1 MSAWGLNTMCARVRR
16 FISIILLSILIVV
29 MGFIKGNSLY
39 ALAAV
44 NNFAAGSLI
53 IPMDTTYQNLGM
65 WKAYGLLYELLSKG
79 IPVAWAIEPT
89 KQFNGIDFTTSSKD
103 LRTGTVIANYSYSG
117 GPFVISSEY
126 AAAAKPII
134 QSWWSRNLN
143 YPVVHEAT
151 VSFNANVDIVLK
163 NPPKIALEETNSGI
177 AITYLN
183 AAGIPDLNGY
193 AWSTTSPNILDQT
206 EIVNGALFTR
216 GPCSVRKFD
225 LFITPHN
232 GGYSYS
238 LTDPSN
244 LGTKTYAELD
254 YFVNQGG
261 GWVALCHSILSNEN
275 AIADLYRNSSPAVR
289 ALFKSS
295 TNGGFLTSSGFST
308 IANGGGIWT
317 VTEPE
322 LPVAQAVKTAP
333 SVVQGLPGGSVQTW
347 DRTTV
352 SYYSQTEK
360 IANFK
365 SSTGKIYDWGIN
377 GVAHNGEALGKVTF
391 LGGHSYATSLP
402 YTSNMEAPYLR
413 FFYNSL
419 FFNGAA
425 VAKLDLQTSVSNVPK
440 GMPSEM
446 ILSLKNVGS
455 SIATNATAV
464 EVKLNVGVEYINTL
478 TGPAP
483 VVTGNS
489 STGTTLSWETSLG
502 NITSYSTA
510 LEIKVQITPTT
521 LGEMKIAHFSA
532 KYGDVYGEAFTAD
545 LCRAVNV
552 YNGAD
557 PVIQKT
563 PDNLTLYPG
572 QVATWELSY
581 KNAGA
586 SELLNTYIEDI
597 LPLGFSF
604 KSSTPNPSSN
614 VLLADGRTRLRWN
627 VGTLAA
633 NSTSAKITLNAYV
646 SKVISPPNYVNTAT
660 ILGNDRSGYS
670 YSKSDTAEVTIIAP
684 PINLAKSV
692 SPSTSIN
699 VTDPGQILTYTIR
712 PSYYGDKLL
721 DNVLVSD
728 PIPAYTSYVAGSI
741 NAGGMYGY
749 TTIPKIDG
757 VDSDTFQAKTTT
769 ISISASPSVAKVG
782 DTITVSMTITNNSGV
797 AISNIKP
804 SVAENLGGASLLTGP
819 SETGFNL
826 ANGVSKTV
834 TFTFKIN
841 ETGERK
847 FSGTAVGTVSTADDY
862 TFIDGL
868 SNSVLVVTNINSS
881 PSNDLVTWRLG
892 SNASGIPGETLT
904 SGYPAG
910 VYAFRGGNTKEF
922 SKYSLT
928 NTTWTSKAQ
937 PTNGIEKGGS
947 LTATGT
953 GVIYGSEGNS
963 KIFYKY
969 DIPTNTW
976 SRLEDV
982 SENFN
987 EGGSIQYLKLNSSV
1001 GSGGTATAAGE
1012 YVYAMLGNS
1021 NRFRRYN
1028 VTGKTWTTLAN
1039 VLVTVKGGGALTTD
1053 GTNLYALRGDRTNGF
1068 YKYDIATNTWS
1079 QLANTP
1085 GNVGWGGSLTRVGDY
1100 IYAMQGDGKTG
1111 FWRYN
1116 ISTNTWSTMAVT
1128 LGNVADGGSLTNDGT
1143 YIYALQGKT
1152 KTFWRY
1158 SIAGDTWS
1166 ALTATNFTGSIGK
1179 GGALAYDPGETP
1191 TGYFTSLKSNAS
1203 LVTTGD
1209 TFKITQTINS
1219 TTPVTNVNP
1228 GTVVITATGGAS
1240 ATLVSGPTLVS
1251 SDNNISGSSD
1261 AVIYEWTYKAT
1272 SGTLPGS
1279 LTFKVNASGTTPAT
1293 TFPEST
1299 SRSVIVSPE
1308 LTFQARV
1315 LSPTMLPVS
1324 VEQITNVAMIND
1336 NTALGNGYDSNATN
1350 NLLLRP
1356 KLVIEKQN
1364 NPTGD
1369 VRPGNIISYTLILRN
1384 DGSGTAQNIVVSDA
1398 IPDNSDYVPGSARI
1412 VGSSS
1417 VASDPS
1423 RILSIAEP
1431 TTPNGTLSYSISS
1444 LKTDE
1449 IITMTFDVT
1458 AERGLTPGSY
1468 AISNYATVSAT
1479 GQQNLVSNTV
1489 TNTLNVIPSFTV
1501 LKLADPE
1508 QVLAPGETIYYTV
1521 VITNTGDTEL
1531 TNVTVNDPLIPGLA
1545 YFEGN
1550 TDGDS
1555 PMKLDVNETWY
1566 FKGSYVV
1573 TKADFNPGSEGFTQ
1587 LTNTVTVDTSETEP
1601 QTAQEHVL
1609 LYSPNLSIQKSH
1621 DKTVVEPEGVITY
1634 SMVITN
1640 NGVGTAMDV
1649 VVRDVIPQYTEYVSG
1664 SGAAVGDLSVEGD
1677 VPRVVKV
1684 TEPATPNDPIVLE
1697 INYLKSGES
1706 VTLTFKVKAKSG
1718 LPGGTYVIKNNATI
1732 VASTISVITSNT
1744 VSTTMNISIIK
1755 ITKQVEDGKGYQL
1768 ADNNTLFVIRVS
1780 NSTNGFT
1787 TDLVLKSGETAVLKV
1802 PWGYYNITEIA
1813 VPMEYQRLNT
1823 GVDVFE
1829 DGKQIDSYTMDT
1841 NSIVKVENDE
1851 VRVTVVNQFEHDT
1864 YFHSLDS
1871 DSNTFTDNR

>member
-1 MSAWGLNTMCARVRR
+1 
-16 FISIILLSILIVV
+16 
-29 MGFIKGNSLY
+29 MGSIKGDSLS
-39 ALAAV
+39 ALSAV

-79 IPVAWAIEPT
+79 IPVSWAIEPT
-89 KQFNGIDFTTSSKD
+89 KQFNGIDFTTSSVD
-103 LRTGTVIANYSYSG
+103 LRTGATVTNFSYSG
-117 GPFVISSEY
+117 GPFVIASEY
-126 AAAAKPII
+126 AAEAKPII

-151 VSFNANVDIVLK
+151 VTFNANVDIVLRT
-163 NPPKIALEETNSGI
+163 PPKIALEETNSGI
-177 AITYLN
+177 AMTYFN

-193 AWSTTSPNILDQT
+193 AWSSTSPNILDQE
-206 EIVNGALFTR
+206 EIAGGALFTR
-216 GPCSVRKFD
+216 GACSVRKFD
-225 LFITPHN
+225 IFVTPHN

-238 LTDPSN
+238 LTDPTN

-275 AIADLYRNSSPAVR
+275 AIADLYKNSSPSVR
-289 ALFKSS
+289 ALFKSD
-295 TNGGFLTSSGFST
+295 TNGGFLTYGGFT
-308 IANGGGIWT
+308 AIANGGGTWT

-322 LPVAQAVKTAP
+322 LPVAQAVNT
-333 SVVQGLPGGSVQTW
+333 SLNVTQGLPGGSVQTW
-347 DRTTV
+347 NRTTV
-352 SYYSQTEK
+352 SYYPQTEK
-360 IANFK
+360 IANFT
-365 SSTGKIYDWGIN
+365 SSTGTIFDWGIN

-413 FFYNSL
+413 FFYNAL

-425 VAKLDLQTSVSNVPK
+425 VAKLDLQTSVSDIPK
-440 GMPSEM
+440 GMPSDV

-455 SIATNATAV
+455 SIATNTTAV
-464 EVKLNVGVEYINTL
+464 EIKLNVGVEYIDTL
-478 TGPAP
+478 LGPDP
-483 VVTGNS
+483 VVTGDS
-489 STGTTLSWETSLG
+489 ITGTTLTWGTALG
-502 NITSYSTA
+502 DIASYSTS
-510 LEIKVQITPTT
+510 LEVKVGITPTT
-521 LGEMKIAHFSA
+521 LGENKVAHFSA

-581 KNAGA
+581 RNAGA
-586 SELLNTYIEDI
+586 SQLLNTYVEDI

-604 KSSTPNPSSN
+604 KSSVPAPSSN
-614 VLLADGRTRLRWN
+614 VILEDGRTRLRWN
-627 VGTLAA
+627 IGTLAA
-633 NSTSAKITLNAYV
+633 NSTSVKITLNSYV
-646 SKVISPPNYVNTAT
+646 SKVISPPNYVNTAK
-660 ILGNDRSGYS
+660 IVGNDWTGYS

-692 SPSTSIN
+692 SPSTSID

-741 NAGGMYGY
+741 NAGGAYGY
-749 TTIPKIDG
+749 TTIPKVDG
-757 VDSDTFQAKTTT
+757 LDNETFTGKSTT

-782 DTITVSMTITNNSGV
+782 DTVTVSMTITNNSGG
-797 AISNIKP
+797 AITNIKP
-804 SVAENLGGASLLTGP
+804 SAAENLGGATLLTGP

-834 TFTFKIN
+834 TFTYKIN

-847 FSGTAVGTVSTADDY
+847 FSGTAIGTVSTADDY
-862 TFIDGL
+862 TFTDGL

-881 PSNDLVTWRLG
+881 PTNDVVTWRLG
-892 SNASGIPGETLT
+892 SNESGIPGETLT

-910 VYAFRGGNTKEF
+910 VYSFRGGNTKEF
-922 SKYSLT
+922 SKYALT
-928 NTTWTSKAQ
+928 SATWTSKAQ

-976 SRLEDV
+976 SRLADV
-982 SENFN
+982 SDNFN
-987 EGGSIQYLKLNSSV
+987 EGGSIQYLKLTTSV
-1001 GSGGTATAAGE
+1001 GSGGNATAAGE

-1028 VTGKTWTTLAN
+1028 VAGNTWTTLAN
-1039 VLVTVKGGGALTTD
+1039 VPVTVKGGGALTTD
-1053 GTNLYALRGDRTNGF
+1053 GTNLYALQGDRKTGF
-1068 YKYDIATNTWS
+1068 YKYDIASNTWS

-1116 ISTNTWSTMAVT
+1116 ILTDTWSSMSST
-1128 LGNVADGGSLTNDGT
+1128 LGNAADGGALTNDGI

-1158 SIAGDTWS
+1158 SIAGNTWT
-1166 ALTATNFTGSIGK
+1166 ALPATNFTGNVGQ
-1179 GGALAYDPGETP
+1179 GGALAYDPGVTP
-1191 TGYFTSLKSNAS
+1191 TGYFTSLKSNAL

-1219 TTPVTNVNP
+1219 TTPVSSVNP
-1228 GTVVITATGGAS
+1228 GIMVITPTDGSS
-1240 ATLVSGPTLVS
+1240 ATLVTGPTLVS
-1251 SDNNISGSSD
+1251 VDNNISGSED
-1261 AVIYEWTYKAT
+1261 AVIYEWTYTAT

-1279 LTFKVNASGTTPAT
+1279 LTFKVNATGTTPAT

-1315 LSPTMLPVS
+1315 FSPTMLPES
-1324 VEQITNVAMIND
+1324 LEQITNVAMIND

-1398 IPDNSDYVPGSARI
+1398 IPVNSDYVPGSARI
-1412 VGSSS
+1412 VGSES
-1417 VASDPS
+1417 VSSDPS
-1423 RILSIAEP
+1423 RILSITEP

-1449 IITMTFDVT
+1449 TITMTFDVT
-1458 AERGLTPGSY
+1458 AEKGLTPGSY
-1468 AISNYATVSAT
+1468 TISNFATVSAT

-1489 TNTLNVIPSFTV
+1489 TNTLKVIPSFTV

-1521 VITNTGDTEL
+1521 VITNTGDAEL

-1566 FKGSYVV
+1566 FKGSYVASE
-1573 TKADFNPGSEGFTQ
+1573 ADFNPGSEGFTQ

-1601 QTAQEHVL
+1601 QTTQEHVL
-1609 LYSPNLSIQKSH
+1609 LYSPNLSIQKTH
-1621 DKTVVEPEGVITY
+1621 DKTVVDPEGVITY
-1634 SMVITN
+1634 SVVITN
-1640 NGVGTAMDV
+1640 NGVGTAQSV
-1649 VVRDVIPQYTEYVSG
+1649 VVTDAIPQYTEYVSG
-1664 SGAAVGDLSVEGD
+1664 SGAAVGDMSVEED
-1677 VPRVVKV
+1677 AARVVEV
-1684 TEPATPNDPIVLE
+1684 TEPATPDDPIVLE
-1697 INYLKSGES
+1697 INYLKAGES

-1718 LPGGTYVIKNNATI
+1718 LPGGTYVIDNNATI

-1755 ITKQVEDGKGYQL
+1755 ITKQVEPGIGYQL

-1780 NSTNGFT
+1780 NFAKGFT
-1787 TDLVLKSGETAVLKV
+1787 TDLVLKRGETVVLNV
-1802 PWGYYNITEIA
+1802 PWGDYNITEIA
-1813 VPMEYQRLNT
+1813 VPMEYQRLST
-1823 GVDVFE
+1823 GVIVFE
-1829 DGKQIDSYTMDT
+1829 DGIQIASYTLASD
-1841 NSIVKVENDE
+1841 NIVPVENDE

-1864 YFHSLDS
+1864 YFHSSDS
-1871 DSNTFTDNR
+1871 DSNTFTDNP

>member
-1 MSAWGLNTMCARVRR
+1 MSA
-16 FISIILLSILIVV
+16 LS
-29 MGFIKGNSLY
+29 
-39 ALAAV
+39 AV
-44 NNFAAGSLI
+44 NNFASGSLI

-79 IPVAWAIEPT
+79 IPVSWAIEPT

-103 LRTGTVIANYSYSG
+103 LRTGTVITNYSYSG
-117 GPFVISSEY
+117 GPFVIASEY

-134 QSWWSRNLN
+134 QSWWSKNAN
-143 YPVVHEAT
+143 QPAVHEAT
-151 VSFNANVDIVLK
+151 VTFNSNVDIVLRT
-163 NPPKIALEETNSGI
+163 PPKIALEETNSGI
-177 AITYLN
+177 AMTYFN

-193 AWSTTSPNILDQT
+193 AWSNASPNILDQE
-206 EIVNGALFTR
+206 EIANGALFTR
-216 GPCSVRKFD
+216 GACSVRRFD
-225 LFITPHN
+225 LFVTPHN

-238 LTDPSN
+238 LTDPTN

-275 AIADLYRNSSPAVR
+275 AIADLYKNSSPAVR
-289 ALFKSS
+289 ALFNSD
-295 TNGGFLTSSGFST
+295 TNGGFLTYGGFT
-308 IANGGGIWT
+308 DIANGGGTWT

-322 LPVAQAVKTAP
+322 LPVAQAVRTAP
-333 SVVQGLPGGSVQTW
+333 SVIQGLPGGSVQTW
-347 DRTTV
+347 NRTTV
-352 SYYSQTEK
+352 SYYPQTEL
-360 IANFK
+360 IANFT
-365 SSTGKIYDWGIN
+365 SSTGTIYDWGIN

-413 FFYNSL
+413 FFFNAL

-425 VAKLDLQTSVSNVPK
+425 VAKLDLQTSVSDIPK
-440 GMPSEM
+440 GQLSEM

-455 SIATNATAV
+455 SIATNTTAL
-464 EVKLNVGVEYINTL
+464 EIKLNIGVEYIDTL
-478 TGPAP
+478 SGPDP

-489 STGTTLSWETSLG
+489 STGTTLTWGTDLG
-502 NITSYSTA
+502 DIASYSTA
-510 LEIKVQITPTT
+510 LEVKVEITPAN
-521 LGEMKIAHFSA
+521 LGEMKVAHFSA

-581 KNAGA
+581 RNSGA
-586 SELLNTYIEDI
+586 SQLLNTYVEDI

-604 KSSTPNPSSN
+604 KSSVPAPSSN
-614 VLLADGRTRLRWN
+614 VVLEDGRTRLRWN
-627 VGTLAA
+627 IGTLAA

-646 SKVISPPNYVNTAT
+646 SKVISPPNYINTAT
-660 ILGNDRSGYS
+660 IVGNDWTGYS

-684 PINLAKSV
+684 PINLNKSV
-692 SPSTSIN
+692 SPATSID

-728 PIPAYTSYVAGSI
+728 PIPAYTNYITGSV
-741 NAGGMYGY
+741 NAGGSYGY
-749 TTIPKIDG
+749 ATQPKIDG
-757 VDSDTFQAKTTT
+757 IDYDTFPTKTTT
-769 ISISASPSVAKVG
+769 ISISAAPSVAKVG
-782 DTITVSMTITNNSGV
+782 ETVTVSMTITNNSGG

-804 SVAENLGGASLLTGP
+804 SAAENLGGATLITGP
-819 SETGFNL
+819 SDAGFNL
-826 ANGVSKTV
+826 ATGTSKTV

-841 ETGERK
+841 ETGERR
-847 FSGTAVGTVSTADDY
+847 FSGTAIGTLTVADDY
-862 TFIDGL
+862 TFTDGL
-868 SNSVLVVTNINSS
+868 SNTVLVVNNINSS
-881 PSNDLVTWRLG
+881 PSNDLVIWRLG
-892 SNASGIPGETLT
+892 SNTPGIPGETLT

-928 NTTWTSKAQ
+928 SSSWSSKAQ

-969 DIPTNTW
+969 DITANTW
-976 SRLEDV
+976 SRLADV
-982 SENFN
+982 SDNFN
-987 EGGSIQYLKLNSSV
+987 EGGSIQYLKLTSSV
-1001 GSGGTATAAGE
+1001 GSGVTATAAGE
-1012 YVYAMLGNS
+1012 YVYALLGNS

-1028 VTGKTWTTLAN
+1028 VAGNTWTTLAN
-1039 VLVTVKGGGALTTD
+1039 VPVTVKGGGALTTD
-1053 GTNLYALRGDRTNGF
+1053 GTNLYALQGDRKTGF

-1085 GNVGWGGSLTRVGDY
+1085 GNVGWGGSLTRVGDH

-1111 FWRYN
+1111 FWRYT
-1116 ISTNTWSTMAVT
+1116 ISTNSWTTLTPT
-1128 LGNVADGGSLTNDGT
+1128 LGNVADGGALTNDGT

-1158 SIAGDTWS
+1158 SITGGTWS
-1166 ALTATNFTGSIGK
+1166 TLTATNFTGSVGQ
-1179 GGALAYDPGETP
+1179 GGALAYDPGVTP

-1209 TFKITQTINS
+1209 TFKITQTIDS
-1219 TTPVTNVNP
+1219 TTPVSNVNP
-1228 GTVVITATGGAS
+1228 GTVVITPTNGAS
-1240 ATLVSGPTLVS
+1240 ATLVTGPTLVS
-1251 SDNNISGSSD
+1251 TDNNISGSTD
-1261 AVIYEWTYKAT
+1261 AVIYEWTYTAT

-1279 LTFKVNASGTTPAT
+1279 ITFKVNATGTTPAT

-1315 LSPTMLPVS
+1315 FSPTMLPVS

-1369 VRPGNIISYTLILRN
+1369 VRPGNIITYTLILRN
-1384 DGSGTAQNIVVSDA
+1384 EGSGTAQNIVVTDA
-1398 IPDNSDYVPGSARI
+1398 IPVNSEYVQGSAKI
-1412 VGSSS
+1412 TGSET
-1417 VASDPS
+1417 VTADTT
-1423 RILSIAEP
+1423 RLLSITEP
-1431 TTPNGTLSYSISS
+1431 VTLNGTLACSISS

-1449 IITMTFDVT
+1449 TITMTFEV
-1458 AERGLTPGSY
+1458 AAIRGLSAGSY
-1468 AISNYATVSAT
+1468 TISNFATVSAT
-1479 GQQNLVSNTV
+1479 GQQNLISNTV
-1489 TNTLNVIPSFTV
+1489 TNVLKVIPSFTV

-1508 QVLAPGETIYYTV
+1508 QVLAPGEEIAYTV
-1521 VITNTGDTEL
+1521 VITNTGDAEL
-1531 TNVTVNDPLIPGLA
+1531 TNITVDDPLIPGLE
-1545 YFEGN
+1545 YLEGN
-1550 TDGDS
+1550 TDGDN

-1566 FKGSYVV
+1566 FKGSYVA
-1573 TKADFNPGSEGFTQ
+1573 TEADFNPGSEGFTQ
-1587 LTNTVTVDTSETEP
+1587 LTNTVTVDTNETDP

-1609 LYSPNLSIQKSH
+1609 LYSPNLSIQKTH
-1621 DKTVVEPEGVITY
+1621 DKTVVDPEGVITY
-1634 SMVITN
+1634 SLVITN
-1640 NGVGTAMDV
+1640 NGVGTAQSV
-1649 VVRDVIPQYTEYVSG
+1649 VVTDVIPQYTDYVSG
-1664 SGAAVGDLSVEGD
+1664 SGVAVGDMSVEED
-1677 VPRVVKV
+1677 DARVVEV
-1684 TEPATPNDPIVLE
+1684 TEPVEPNDPIVLE
-1697 INYLKSGES
+1697 IDYLKSGES

-1718 LPGGTYVIKNNATI
+1718 LPGGTYVIDNNATI

-1755 ITKQVEDGKGYQL
+1755 ITKQVEPGIGYQL
-1768 ADNNTLFVIRVS
+1768 ADDNTLFVIRVS
-1780 NSTNGFT
+1780 NFAKGIT
-1787 TDLVLKSGETAVLKV
+1787 TDLVLKRGETVVLNV
-1802 PWGYYNITEIA
+1802 PWGDYNITEIA
-1813 VPMEYQRLNT
+1813 VPMEYQRLST
-1823 GVDVFE
+1823 GVVVFE
-1829 DGKQIDSYTMDT
+1829 DGIQIDSFSMAS
-1841 NSIVKVENDE
+1841 NNIVTVENDE
-1851 VRVTVVNQFEHDT
+1851 VSVTFVNQFEHDT
-1864 YFHSLDS
+1864 YFHSSDS
-1871 DSNTFTDNR
+1871 NSNTFTDNP